1 MSDTENDK
9 PKLGMRAPLG
19 LKRTVETGK
28 VKQSFSHGRSNTVV
42 VEVKRRRVLG
52 PQGAPIDE
60 STPAPAAAPETP
72 AAQAPRPAAP
82 QQAQRPAAA
91 QPPRKPMDNLSPQ
104 ERQAKLLREAEEQR
118 MQALEEARRRDERL
132 RAEAQEEERRRAEER
147 ARAQAEAAAAPA
159 EAAAP
164 APAPAPEPKPEVVA
178 EAPAPAPVVAPEP
191 TPAPAPAA
199 PQAAAPQP
207 AAPKPAQPQAA
218 APKPAAPAQPPRRPI
233 PQGPITLQL
242 DASLPAPR
250 RFTPVVR
257 PEIPKPQPKPEP
269 QQAAPAA
276 TQQTQQA
283 PQQNQ
288 NQQRPAAGAGAARP
302 APSGPGAAPR
312 RPGADPAKPS
322 RDRKGDDR
330 RQSGKLTVTRALG
343 GDDGARAR
351 SLAAL
356 KRAREKEHRRSYG
369 GPREPQV
376 KQVRDVVVPDAITVQ
391 ELANRMAE
399 KGADL
404 VKALFK
410 MGMMV
415 TVNQSID
422 QDTAELLVTDFGHNV
437 QRVSDSDVDLQID
450 TELDPEDKLQPR
462 PPVVTIMGHVDHGKT
477 SLLDALRGT
486 DVVRGEAGGITQH
499 IGAYQVTLKDKSK
512 ITFLDTPGHE
522 AFSDMRARGANV
534 TDIVVL
540 VVAANDGLMPQ
551 TIEAINHTKAAGVPM
566 IVAINKID
574 LDSANPQRVRERLL
588 EHEVIVEEMGG
599 DVQNVEV
606 SALKKIGLDALIE
619 KIQLQAELLELRA
632 NPDREAEGTVIEA
645 KLDKGRGPVATI
657 LVNRGTLRVGDVFV
671 VGAESG
677 KVRAMI
683 DDKGRQIKEAGP
695 AMPVEVLGI
704 SGVPSAGDPMQ
715 VVENEARA
723 REVAEYRQG
732 VLLQKRT
739 TQAPASL
746 ESMFSALK
754 DKQAIEYPVVVKA
767 DTQGSTEAIV
777 GALSKLGN
785 DDIRVRILHSGV
797 GGITESDVSLAAASG
812 APIIGFNVRAN
823 AKAREI
829 AERNKV
835 ALKYYDVIYDLTD
848 EIRAGMAG
856 ELGPE
861 AFETVVGRA
870 EIKEVFSA
878 GKHGKAAGLLVV
890 DGFIRKAL
898 KARITRNDVIIY
910 QGEIASLRRF
920 KDDVAEVR
928 AGLECGVTFTQNFVD
943 IKAGD
948 YLETYEVE
956 LRERTL

>member
-1 MSDTENDK
+1 MSDTDNDK

-52 PQGAPIDE
+52 PQSGEAQQPE
-60 STPAPAAAPETP
+60 AAPAPAPAP
-72 AAQAPRPAAP
+72 APRPAAP
-82 QQAQRPAAA
+82 APRPPVSNETA
-91 QPPRKPMDNLSPQ
+91 Q
-104 ERQAKLLREAEEQR
+104 ERQARLLREAEEQR
-118 MQALEEARRRDERL
+118 MQTNEESRRREERE
-132 RAEAQEEERRRAEER
+132 RAEAAEAEARRAEER
-147 ARAQAEAAAAPA
+147 ARAESEAAKAPA
-159 EAAAP
+159 PTPEPKAAEPAPASAPDPAPAVAAP
-164 APAPAPEPKPEVVA
+164 APKPEPKPV
-178 EAPAPAPVVAPEP
+178 
-191 TPAPAPAA
+191 
-199 PQAAAPQP
+199 
-207 AAPKPAQPQAA
+207 
-218 APKPAAPAQPPRRPI
+218 
-233 PQGPITLQL
+233 TLQL
-242 DASLPAPR
+242 DPSLPAPR
-250 RFTPVVR
+250 RFTPVQR

-269 QQAAPAA
+269 QAPQREAAAPAA
-276 TQQTQQA
+276 A
-283 PQQNQ
+283 S
-288 NQQRPAAGAGAARP
+288 RP
-302 APSGPGAAPR
+302 APAGGAPRPAPAGLAPR
-312 RPGADPAKPS
+312 RAPEPARPQQ
-322 RDRKGDDR
+322 RDRKSDDR
-330 RQSGKLTVTRALG
+330 RQSGKLTVNRALG

-356 KRAREKEHRRSYG
+356 KRAREKEHRRAYG
-369 GPREPQV
+369 GASQPRE
-376 KQVRDVVVPDAITVQ
+376 KQVRDVVVPEAITVQ

-410 MGMMV
+410 MGMPV
-415 TVNQSID
+415 TVNQTID
-422 QDTAELLVTDFGHNV
+422 QDTAELLVTEFGHNI
-437 QRVSDSDVDLQID
+437 QRVSESDID
-450 TELDPEDKLQPR
+450 IQADTAEDPETSLQPR

-486 DVVRGEAGGITQH
+486 DVVKGEAGGITQH

-512 ITFLDTPGHE
+512 VTFLDTPGHE
-522 AFSDMRARGANV
+522 AFTEMRARGANV

-566 IVAINKID
+566 IVAINKVD

-599 DVQNVEV
+599 DVQDVEV
-606 SALKKIGLDALIE
+606 SALKKTGLDQLIE

-645 KLDKGRGPVATI
+645 KLDKGRGPVATV

-677 KVRAMI
+677 KVRALV
-683 DDKGRQIKEAGP
+683 DDKGRQVKEAGP
-695 AMPVEVLGI
+695 AMPVEVLGL
-704 SGVPSAGDPMQ
+704 SGVPMAGDPLQ

-732 VLLQKRT
+732 VALQKRT

-754 DKQAIEYPVVVKA
+754 EKQAMEYPLVVKA
-767 DTQGSTEAIV
+767 DTQGTVEAIV
-777 GALSKLGN
+777 AAINKIST
-785 DDIRVRILHSGV
+785 DDIKARVLHAGV
-797 GGITESDVSLAAASG
+797 GGITESDVTLAGAAG
-812 APIIGFNVRAN
+812 APIIGFNVRPN

-835 ALKYYDVIYDLTD
+835 AFKYYDVIYDLTD

-856 ELGPE
+856 QLGPE

-878 GKHGKAAGLLVV
+878 GKHGKAAGLLVTE
-890 DGFIRKAL
+890 GAIRKAL
-898 KARITRNDVIIY
+898 KARITRDDVIIY

-928 AGLECGVTFTQNFVD
+928 AGLECGVTFSQNFTD
-943 IKAGD
+943 IKPGD
-948 YLETYEVE
+948 YLETFEVE